1 MDTSS
6 TSSNTATASRALS
19 LLGNGV
25 SSEVVAAALGVSPSR
40 ISQLLSDETF
50 AAQVSAL
57 RFENLQKHTITD
69 GKYDSIE
76 DRLLEKLELNLPLM
90 MRPMEILK
98 ALAVVNGAKRRGVQV
113 SPESAGNIGSG
124 TIVNLLMPVQVLQ
137 KYAVQVNIMNQ
148 VVKTGDTDLVTI
160 QSGTLMKMVGA
171 GSDGSNK

>member
-1 MDTSS
+1 MDTSTS
-6 TSSNTATASRALS
+6 TSSNTTTASRALS
-19 LLGNGV
+19 LLGSGV

-50 AAQVSAL
+50 ATQVYAL
-57 RFENLQKHTITD
+57 RFENLQKHTLTD

-76 DRLLEKLELNLPLM
+76 DKLLEKLETNLPLM

-98 ALAVVNGAKRRGVQV
+98 ALAVINGAKRRGASIPHSSGDLV
-113 SPESAGNIGSG
+113 GGSV
-124 TIVNLLMPVQVLQ
+124 VNLTMPVQVLQ

-171 GSDGSNK
+171 GNDGSSK